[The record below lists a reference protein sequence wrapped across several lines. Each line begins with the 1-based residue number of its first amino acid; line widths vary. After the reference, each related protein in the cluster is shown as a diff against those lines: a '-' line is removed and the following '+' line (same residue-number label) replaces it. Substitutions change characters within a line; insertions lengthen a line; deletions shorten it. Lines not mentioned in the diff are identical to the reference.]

1 MARTDQKSIPIVL
14 FVIALA
20 LVAARVALPLLK
32 NDAPKSSGT
41 SGGDIVQWLT
51 PDEGLRLAQST
62 NKPILFDFTA
72 DWCQPCHMLDAE
84 VFRNE
89 VIAKEINERF
99 IPVRVVD
106 RRREEGRNV
115 FEVDELQQRY
125 SVRGFPTVVFADRNG
140 ERARMEGFQGREQFE
155 RMMESVR

>member
-14 FVIALA
+14 FAIALA

-32 NDAPKSSGT
+32 KDAPKKSSG
-41 SGGDIVQWLT
+41 GGDLVQWLT
-51 PDEGLRLAQST
+51 PEEGSRLAQST
-62 NKPILFDFTA
+62 NKPILYDFTA
-72 DWCQPCHMLDAE
+72 DWCEPCHVLDAE
-84 VFRNE
+84 VFRDAA
-89 VIAKEINERF
+89 IAGKINERF
-99 IPVRVVD
+99 IPIRVVD

-125 SVRGFPTVVFADRNG
+125 GVRGFPTVVFADSNG

-155 RMMESVR
+155 RVMESVR